1 MKKELSKKAKTV
13 ILGTVAVVLVAAI
26 AGTSGYLIHKKVPVR
41 PSDEVEQIKIETQKA
56 GTLRMGVISDTQ
68 LPPSKKL
75 EEEQG
80 GLYRENLKKAFELL
94 KEQNVDAVLHAGDI
108 GDMCSRYAY
117 ETYLSVFHEVFPDE
131 NTRPYEFRIM
141 GNHDTWFD
149 TDWSTTPAKHK
160 LYKSVFKENPSRHLS
175 INGFHFICAS
185 PDNTGNAD
193 GYSQTMRDWM
203 KARLAVA
210 KEQTRAGNPIFLL
223 THHNIPNT
231 VYGGSDWGA
240 EQVRQAVAGYD
251 QVVSISGHS
260 HFSILDERS
269 IDQNQ
274 LTAFTTQSLSYVD
287 MERNM
292 FNAFKGLYDDEGTVK
307 YNPTSSYAS
316 APARESEK
324 PMCLIMN
331 ITDKETIIERWNIVD
346 KVEEKADS
354 RWRLTYP
361 LERGNFSYRYED
373 RAAKSV
379 APEFPANASITC
391 DSSIPSTC
399 EVGGKTPVLPGLRF
413 PAATNPDLV
422 NLYLYEL
429 TNVQTGKTYAYKTYS
444 DYYLG
449 LQSMAEQVAWA
460 IDPTLPS
467 GKYMVKVYACE
478 SFGKRSEPLTAE
490 IDYVQPQLAI
500 EK

>member
-1 MKKELSKKAKTV
+1 MKKLSKKARTA
-13 ILGTVAVVLVAAI
+13 IISTVAVVLVAAI
-26 AGTSGYLIHKKVPVR
+26 AGTSGYLIHKKVPVK
-41 PSDEVEQIKIETQKA
+41 PSNEVEQVEIDTKTA

-68 LPPSKKL
+68 LPPNKKL
-75 EEEQG
+75 EEAQE

-94 KEQNVDAVLHAGDI
+94 KTQNVDAILHVGDI

-117 ETYLSVFHEVFPDE
+117 ETYLNVFHEVFPDE

-160 LYKSVFKENPSRHLS
+160 LYQSVFKENPNRHLS

-203 KARLAVA
+203 KERLAVA
-210 KEQTRAGNPIFLL
+210 KEQTKTGNPIFLI
-223 THHNIPNT
+223 THHNIPDT

-240 EQVRQAVAGYD
+240 EQVRQAATD
-251 QVVSISGHS
+251 FEQVVSISGHS

-274 LTAFTTQSLSYVD
+274 LTAFTTQSLAYVD

-292 FNAFKGLYDDEGTVK
+292 FNAFKGLYDDKGTLK
-307 YNPTSSYAS
+307 YNPSSSYAS
-316 APARESEK
+316 APARDDEK

-331 ITDKETIIERWNIVD
+331 ITDQSTVVERWNIID
-346 KVEEKADS
+346 QVEEKADS
-354 RWRLTYP
+354 RWKLTYP
-361 LERGNFSYRYED
+361 MERGNFQYRYD
-373 RAAKSV
+373 ARAAKSV
-379 APEFPANASITC
+379 APEFPKNASITYNPSI
-391 DSSIPSTC
+391 SSTR
-399 EVGGKTPVLPGLRF
+399 EVDGKTPTLPGVSF

-429 TNVQTGKTYAYKTYS
+429 TNAQTGKTYVYKTYS

-449 LQSMAEQVAWA
+449 LGSMAKQVDWA

-467 GKYMVKVYACE
+467 GRYTVRVYAYE

-490 IDYVQPQLAI
+490 IDYTQPQLEI
-500 EK
+500 QK